1 MFNAGAGTVHNGGDV
16 EASYNSFTE
25 QLMRLPYNTR
35 IFPSHDYIVS
45 NLKFTL
51 AREPGNAAAAA
62 LLPTVA
68 SHDPASFVVATLKD
82 EKEPNTLMRLR
93 NPSFIYQLRESFPD
107 LPAEPDAKTVFKK
120 LRKLRNAC

>member
-1 MFNAGAGTVHNGGDV
+1 LFNAGAGTVHNGGDV
-16 EASYNSFTE
+16 EVSYNSFTE

-35 IFPSHDYIVS
+35 IFPGHDYIAS

-68 SHDPASFVVATLKD
+68 STTRHRSSWP
-82 EKEPNTLMRLR
+82 R
-93 NPSFIYQLRESFPD
+93 
-107 LPAEPDAKTVFKK
+107 
-120 LRKLRNAC
+120 

>member
-1 MFNAGAGTVHNGGDV
+1 MI
-16 EASYNSFTE
+16 
-25 QLMRLPYNTR
+25 RLLYNTR
-35 IFPSHDYIVS
+35 IFPGHDYIVS

-68 SHDPASFVVATLKD
+68 SHDPATSVVTTMKD
-82 EKEPNTLMRLR
+82 EKVPNTFMRLR
-93 NPSFIYQLRESFPD
+93 NPSLIYQLRESFPD